1 MFPCTTFYW
10 YPTSSLSNL
19 KDMLDVVDKNE
30 GQLLK
35 LVIDHRIEEP
45 NRSELTCVIKLRRK

>member
-45 NRSELTCVIKLRRK
+45 NRSELT